1 MYFYK
6 LNKTKNKKIKSI
18 FKSHVRLV

>member
-6 LNKTKNKKIKSI
+6 LNKLLH
-18 FKSHVRLV
+18 F